1 MPFIEPIGTQREV
14 YYEQRLLLALPWYCP
29 MLPET
34 QEDGGKQEWTY
45 KADFNPQ
52 DLGGVELD
60 PVVLKLG
67 LEYPSSEMICN
78 ETENQFCS
86 HEHDLICRCC
96 NEELPNSPCDK
107 CRYTV
112 GFHRCDFAPH
122 LRWKKG
128 SLHAGVLDVQRVLF
142 NLHRRQL
149 PINVMRER
157 AQSYVDAGLISS
169 DVAQRIITIILSERR
184 YEEHLNDV
192 DEPQQDGNNLTTK
205 LTQEQMERL
214 LDERVEMM
222 RKGRDGEVTDQI
234 RVYEYII
241 GCMQR
246 GEYLRLLVQASA
258 GILEIEK

>member
-1 MPFIEPIGTQREV
+1 
-14 YYEQRLLLALPWYCP
+14 
-29 MLPET
+29 
-34 QEDGGKQEWTY
+34 
-45 KADFNPQ
+45 
-52 DLGGVELD
+52 
-60 PVVLKLG
+60 
-67 LEYPSSEMICN
+67 
-78 ETENQFCS
+78 
-86 HEHDLICRCC
+86 
-96 NEELPNSPCDK
+96 
-107 CRYTV
+107 
-112 GFHRCDFAPH
+112 
-122 LRWKKG
+122 
-128 SLHAGVLDVQRVLF
+128 
-142 NLHRRQL
+142 
-149 PINVMRER
+149 MRER

-246 GEYLRLLVQASA
+246 GEYLRLMVQASA